1 MSLTLW
7 LTLAACFVA
16 SYCDVRTRRIPN
28 LLTGSLAAA
37 ALIVHAAGGLRAM
50 GVSLAVMAALTVA
63 GTLVYSR
70 GGIGGGDVKLAIAGS
85 GMLSYPLC
93 VPFLIYTAFAGGAL
107 ALIFLAARGRA
118 RATLSR
124 LFLAT
129 FAGAPGILPDKR
141 ETLPYAVA
149 FAIGAIVLALSQSVA
164 PFLRIT
170 LL

>member
-1 MSLTLW
+1 MSLSLW
-7 LTLAACFVA
+7 LTLAGCLAA

-28 LLTGSLAAA
+28 PLTGSLAIGALAVHAFGGWA
-37 ALIVHAAGGLRAM
+37 ALGI
-50 GVSLAVMAALTVA
+50 SIAVMAILTVA

-70 GGIGGGDVKLAIAGS
+70 GGIGGGDVKLAIAAS

-93 VPFLIYTAFAGGAL
+93 IPFLIYTAIGGGVL

-118 RATLSR
+118 KSTLSR
-124 LFLAT
+124 LVLTT
-129 FAGAPGILPDKR
+129 FAGAPGIVADKR

-149 FAIGAIVLALSQSVA
+149 FAIGAIVVALSQSVA

-170 LL
+170 LS